1 MWAFYE
7 ERWQCIVWTKNG
19 ETLFFSISGVGMRAG
34 FPSVLFF
41 AIDGNLEIS
50 FLMLYKNGQNVSRRM
65 RNCQPRRRHAKIPP
79 PHFREIIVYHH
90 INLTSMRASLL
101 IPNDAPK
108 ACIFHAEDVR
118 RVLPRMLDRGIL

>member
-19 ETLFFSISGVGMRAG
+19 ETLFFSIFGVGMRAG

-50 FLMLYKNGQNVSRRM
+50 FLMLYKNGQNVFRRM
-65 RNCQPRRRHAKIPP
+65 RNCQTRRRHAKIRSPSFSGDHRLP
-79 PHFREIIVYHH
+79 PHQ
-90 INLTSMRASLL
+90 LDL
-101 IPNDAPK
+101 DAGEP
-108 ACIFHAEDVR
+108 AYSQ
-118 RVLPRMLDRGIL
+118 